1 VTDDPSGYDTL
12 FKGPADRRLRRV
24 LVIATTAREL
34 TRHCDGTLAVLR
46 ERGVH
51 VGLLVVTGPD
61 STLGFTPL
69 ALPAEAELRDALVER
84 IRAER
89 PDVVVAPDP
98 TPMLRQHPD
107 QRRVARCAL
116 DAAWPY
122 AGAGGPKEAWV
133 YGGPAPDLFVDRADG
148 GEERFAQVD
157 FRER

>member
-1 VTDDPSGYDTL
+1 VTDGYDTL
-12 FKGPADRRLRRV
+12 FKGPGDKRLRRV
-24 LVIATTAREL
+24 LVIATTAGEL
-34 TRHCDGTLAVLR
+34 ARHCSGTLSVLR

-51 VGLLVVTGPD
+51 VAVVDVT
-61 STLGFTPL
+61 SGFGPL
-69 ALPAEAELRDALVER
+69 ALPGEDELRGLLVER

-122 AGAGGPKEAWV
+122 AGSAGPKEAWV
-133 YGGPAPDLFVDRADG
+133 YGGPAPDLFVDAPDG
-148 GEERFAQVD
+148 HEERFAQVD